1 MIWPDWDT
9 LQSWLQLML
18 GGLVVTL
25 QLSGLTVI
33 FTIILGSLGAIG
45 AVSPRLW
52 VRIITRIYVD
62 LFRSVPILALM
73 IIFYFGFGP
82 FLRDWGINTFTL
94 ALVALS
100 LSSGAYLAEVYRGA
114 IQSVP
119 RSQWRAAESLGLGH
133 GATLRYAIIPQVIPP
148 LVPSTLNAVISIIKN
163 SSLASLITVYELT
176 LSGTMAVSLS
186 FMPMQVYLLLGAMY
200 AAIILPL
207 IWLSGRLEK
216 WVNRRFGLVSA
227 RIRPTA
233 TSMRNYAVAVQT
245 EGEEP
250 R

>member
-1 MIWPDWDT
+1 MVIPDWDT
-9 LQSWLQLML
+9 LSSWLELMVAGL
-18 GGLVVTL
+18 GVTAR
-25 QLSGLTVI
+25 LSLLTTV
-33 FTIILGSLGAIG
+33 FTITLGSAAAIG
-45 AVSPRLW
+45 SVSPHLA
-52 VRIITRIYVD
+52 VRILTRIYVD
-62 LFRSVPILALM
+62 AFRSVPILALM

-82 FLRDWGINTFTL
+82 WLSEWGIDPFGL
-94 ALVALS
+94 ALAALS

-119 RSQWRAAESLGLGH
+119 RSQWRAAESIGLSH
-133 GATLRYAIIPQVIPP
+133 FTTLRLAIIPQVIPP

-163 SSLASLITVYELT
+163 SSLASLITVNELT

-186 FMPMQVYLLLGAMY
+186 FMPMQVYVLLGLMY

-207 IWLSGRLEK
+207 IFLSGRLEV

-227 RIRPTA
+227 RIKPTS
-233 TSMRNYAVAVQT
+233 TSMRSYSLAKMN
-245 EGEEP
+245 GSK

>member
-1 MIWPDWDT
+1 MTWPDWDT
-9 LQSWLQLML
+9 LASWLELML

-25 QLSGLTVI
+25 QLSALTTVL
-33 FTIILGSLGAIG
+33 TIAIGSLAAIG
-45 AVSPRLW
+45 AVSPRWW
-52 VRIITRIYVD
+52 VRLLTRIYVD

-82 FLRDWGINTFTL
+82 YLRDWNINTFTL
-94 ALVALS
+94 ALAALS

-119 RSQWRAAESLGLGH
+119 PSQWRAAASLGLGH
-133 GATLRYAIIPQVIPP
+133 GPTLRHVVVPQVIPP
-148 LVPSTLNAVISIIKN
+148 LVPATLNAVISIIKN

-186 FMPMQVYLLLGAMY
+186 FLPMQVYLILGLFY

-207 IWLSGRLEK
+207 IYLSTRLER
-216 WVNRRFGLVSA
+216 WVNRRFGLTSV
-227 RIRPTA
+227 RIAPSVLAKRFAPAAET
-233 TSMRNYAVAVQT
+233 TR
-245 EGEEP
+245 
-250 R
+250 

>member
-1 MIWPDWDT
+1 MTWPDRDT
-9 LQSWLQLML
+9 LASWLELML

-25 QLSGLTVI
+25 ELSLLTTLITVV
-33 FTIILGSLGAIG
+33 LGTLGAIG
-45 AVSPRLW
+45 AVSPRRW
-52 VRIITRIYVD
+52 VRFVTRVYVD

-82 FLRDWGINTFTL
+82 YSAEWGISTFTL
-94 ALVALS
+94 ALAALS

-119 RSQWRAAESLGLGH
+119 RSQWRAAESLGLSH
-133 GATLRYAIIPQVIPP
+133 AATLRYAVIPQVVPP
-148 LVPSTLNAVISIIKN
+148 LVPATLNGVISIIKN

-200 AAIILPL
+200 AVIILPL
-207 IWLSGRLEK
+207 IFLSGRLER
-216 WVNRRFGLVSA
+216 WVNRRYGLVSA
-227 RIRPTA
+227 KIRTTA
-233 TSMRNYAVAVQT
+233 TAGRTYAGADAS
-245 EGEEP
+245 GEP